1 MLITRTRRRIRQM
14 GAVAVLA
21 AITFGAAPSAASA
34 GTPHRGLLPF
44 VKFART
50 CSEQVRVDFRFPER
64 LPDVSHFTISLAI
77 DEQFSS
83 YQQVSTGN
91 TQIFTKMVFN
101 RPATLNYQIF
111 SFLWDG
117 SSRLL
122 REQTVAVPAG
132 WYGASWFGV
141 YGDEFLQVGVH
152 KLTQNCRS

>member
-1 MLITRTRRRIRQM
+1 MPRNRSQGCIRRF
-14 GAVAVLA
+14 GAVAAL
-21 AITFGAAPSAASA
+21 AITAFGISPTAAVAQ
-34 GTPHRGLLPF
+34 TPHRGLLPF

-77 DEQFSS
+77 DEQFSA

-101 RPATLNYQIF
+101 RPATITYQIF

-122 REQTVAVPAG
+122 REQTVTVPAG
-132 WYGASWFGV
+132 WYGASWFSV

-152 KLTQNCRS
+152 KLTQNCRA